1 MRTLVLVVGAAP
13 TMHKVQRLLTMR
25 AQQHPLLGSVHQLRP
40 YISGNPGLRRSGSPP
55 PLRQHR
61 GRGAHRPARD
71 GALRVL
77 GERALRVVQ
86 DQVLVSVGGAG
97 AVARALCEL
106 GQECGIHGVL
116 CGHIPAHRAS
126 VRLRCG
132 SQMQGSDR
140 AGQGSKAHAL
150 PGGAATTTAV
160 QLGGGGECC

>member
-13 TMHKVQRLLTMR
+13 TTHKVQRLLTMR

-61 GRGAHRPARD
+61 RRGAHRPARD

-86 DQVLVSVGGAG
+86 DQVLVSVGGSRRRRP
-97 AVARALCEL
+97 RALRARPGVRYTRGPLWPHTCA
-106 GQECGIHGVL
+106 QSECAAQVRQPDAGLRPRRCLHGIFKGVEQSL
-116 CGHIPAHRAS
+116 A
-126 VRLRCG
+126 
-132 SQMQGSDR
+132 QGR
-140 AGQGSKAHAL
+140 
-150 PGGAATTTAV
+150 
-160 QLGGGGECC
+160 